1 MIDRIRQLESIARR
15 LEPGAAE
22 RAALTRPVI
31 EYAERFLHSLPERL
45 TYVATD
51 DQGAGL
57 YASPIGEQGADIHT
71 LLSLIERHVDRPGI
85 NPASGGHLGY
95 IPGGGLFPSALG
107 DYLADV
113 TNRYAGVFFANP
125 GAVRMEHLLTRWMA
139 GVVGFPET
147 AAGNL
152 TSGGSIAN
160 LVGVVTARDAKGV
173 TSAEVPRSVIY
184 LTAHA
189 HHSVDKAIRIA
200 GLGECVLRRVA
211 MDARHRLRPEAL
223 ERGHARFGERERFV
237 FTRGG
242 DQTTLLVGGARV
254 LQEQHEEPGLGADLA
269 RSE

>member
-57 YASPIGEQGADIHT
+57 YESPIGEQGADIHT

-139 GVVGFPET
+139 G
-147 AAGNL
+147 AGIRWGL
-152 TSGGSIAN
+152 TPAHREGLDLGMCGIDN
-160 LVGVVTARDAKGV
+160 TVLFGVR
-173 TSAEVPRSVIY
+173 RM
-184 LTAHA
+184 L
-189 HHSVDKAIRIA
+189 
-200 GLGECVLRRVA
+200 LGYAC
-211 MDARHRLRPEAL
+211 
-223 ERGHARFGERERFV
+223 
-237 FTRGG
+237 
-242 DQTTLLVGGARV
+242 
-254 LQEQHEEPGLGADLA
+254 GADPLPEGHDGVGPA
-269 RSE
+269 QIGRAHV